1 MTRVSDLDN
10 NFLDLDLSS
19 EKKKKPDMN
28 PEPTVNKGGST
39 FYINNRILRDL
50 DSKHWIY
57 QR

>member
-39 FYINNRILRDL
+39 FYINNRILPDL
-50 DSKHWIY
+50 DLKHWIY
-57 QR
+57 